1 MSEKQLR
8 TVLHEIADVRIPPE
22 SVDLWPRVRRGLDE
36 LRVDRRRPA
45 SGRAM
50 KAALPVFI
58 ILVLLTISLV
68 VVGPERALAALR
80 GLLGYIPGVG
90 FVEEDG
96 GLRVLGEA
104 VTLERDGITVTVTDA
119 VLTSEK
125 TVVLYT
131 LENVPWD
138 ILSHQEDV
146 SGCFEMP
153 FLRLPNGDT
162 LIFGEGGGY
171 PYQIRG
177 EYPPI
182 PTGINEAT
190 FVLPCI
196 MNSLPGLAPE
206 NWELPLRFEPA
217 PPDLTV
223 IPVIEITPIP
233 TPEVLNEQEAPVEL
247 NNALLIGDQY
257 ILTGII
263 KQPGAGGRIE
273 LIDIQVTDANGE
285 QIYTQW
291 PALFDLP
298 SFDWGMQFQSRVQL
312 PLTLAFDWI
321 QITPVADSTA
331 VFEFDAG
338 ENPQP
343 GQEWTLNRTIQIG
356 GRSITLETVR
366 VGSRDGYSFIFSVDP
381 DITGL
386 SLEIPGT
393 TVLGGG
399 GGGGYGLGQFS
410 VSLSFT
416 ELPKG
421 KMSVGLS
428 DLMVATPLETWTMQW
443 SFENP
448 LPVETS
454 ESASDSGVCL
464 TLAKWIQL
472 TGQNDPH
479 TPSIEGRILLTV
491 NEGGPLPA
499 IYISSLDGTISQKA
513 AIGGWPSLSND
524 GTRLAY
530 SAADG
535 LNVLDLSTGQNTSFG
550 IDGYRIIWSPD
561 DTRLL
566 FTMFTTTFDL
576 YVVNADGSG
585 PQKINSVS
593 SQVISPVG
601 WLPDNQGV
609 IYSILTGSGF
619 DLKRYD
625 LQSEETES
633 LFTIHNKAGYGA
645 ISPDGQWIVF
655 ADRVGEAVNWSIFI
669 AHLDGSERKLIAEPE
684 VPTSFTSVW
693 GPDGSWLIVN
703 TRTSDGAQ
711 IPVLVNPFTCQ
722 VAVLQVN
729 GAVEGWSR

>member
-1 MSEKQLR
+1 MKRSYRNILNSVARQRVPDEINLFPHIAAQLKR
-8 TVLHEIADVRIPPE
+8 KTFMQTLHA
-22 SVDLWPRVRRGLDE
+22 
-36 LRVDRRRPA
+36 RPA
-45 SGRAM
+45 IS
-50 KAALPVFI
+50 I
-58 ILVLLTISLV
+58 ILLMLALSLLSGV
-68 VVGPERALAALR
+68 VYAVGRS
-80 GLLGYIPGVG
+80 LGYIPGVG
-90 FVEEDG
+90 IVEQDTPI
-96 GLRVLGEA
+96 RVLDQPTAAE
-104 VTLERDGITVTVTDA
+104 LDGITLTVTDA

-125 TVVLYT
+125 TIVLYT

-138 ILSHQEDV
+138 ILSHDV
-146 SGCFEMP
+146 PGCIERP
-153 FLRLPNGDT
+153 FLRLPNGDM
-162 LIFGEGGGY
+162 LVSGEGGGY
-171 PYQIRG
+171 PNQIRG

-182 PTGINEAT
+182 PAGINEAT

-196 MNSLPGLAPE
+196 MNSIPGLAPE

-257 ILTGII
+257 ILTGIV
-263 KQPGAGGRIE
+263 QQSGSGGRIT

-285 QIYTQW
+285 QVYTRM
-291 PALFDLP
+291 PALHDLP
-298 SFDWGMQFQSRVQL
+298 SFDWGMQFQSGVQF

-321 QITPVADSTA
+321 HIAPVADSTA

-356 GRSITLETVR
+356 GRRITLETVR
-366 VGSRDGYSFIFSVDP
+366 AGSRDGYSFIFSVDP
-381 DITGL
+381 DVTGL
-386 SLEIPGT
+386 SLEIPGA

-410 VSLSFT
+410 VSQSFT

-421 KMSVGLS
+421 KMNVILS
-428 DLMVATPLETWTMQW
+428 DLLVATPLETWTMQW

-448 LPVETS
+448 PTVEAS
-454 ESASDSGVCL
+454 EPASDPEACL
-464 TLAKWIQL
+464 TLAKWIQV
-472 TGQNDPH
+472 TEQNDLH
-479 TPSIEGRILLTV
+479 APSIEGRILLTV

-535 LNVLDLSTGQNTSFG
+535 LNVLDLSTEQNTSFG
-550 IDGYRIIWSPD
+550 TDGYRIIWSPD

-566 FTMFTTTFDL
+566 FTTTFNL

-585 PQKINSVS
+585 SQKINIES

-625 LQSEETES
+625 LQSGETES

-655 ADRVGEAVNWSIFI
+655 ADHVGEAGNWSIFI
-669 AHLDGSERKLIAEPE
+669 AHLDGSERRLVAEPE

>member
-1 MSEKQLR
+1 MKKSYLNILNNVARQH
-8 TVLHEIADVRIPPE
+8 VP
-22 SVDLWPRVRRGLDE
+22 DE
-36 LRVDRRRPA
+36 
-45 SGRAM
+45 
-50 KAALPVFI
+50 
-58 ILVLLTISLV
+58 ISLFPRIAAQLERKPFMKTMRAHPAVSIIFLILALSLMSGV
-68 VVGPERALAALR
+68 VYAIGRS
-80 GLLGYIPGVG
+80 LGYIPGVG
-90 FVEEDG
+90 FVEQDTPIRMLDHPTAAELDVIT
-96 GLRVLGEA
+96 LTVIEA
-104 VTLERDGITVTVTDA
+104 VLSG
-119 VLTSEK
+119 EK

-131 LENVPWD
+131 LENVPWN
-138 ILSHQEDV
+138 ILSNDV
-146 SGCFEMP
+146 PGCIERP
-153 FLRLPNGDT
+153 FLRLPDGDT
-162 LIFGEGGGY
+162 LVSGEGGGT
-171 PYQIRG
+171 PYQWRI

-182 PTGINEAT
+182 PAEINEAI

-196 MNSLPGLAPE
+196 MNSLPGIAPE
-206 NWELPLRFEPA
+206 NWELLLHFVPA
-217 PPDLTV
+217 SPELTIV
-223 IPVIEITPIP
+223 PVIEITPIP
-233 TPEVLNEQEAPVEL
+233 TPEVLDEQEAPVEL
-247 NNALLIGDQY
+247 NNAMLVGDLY

-263 KQPGAGGRIE
+263 KQSEFGGRIA
-273 LIDIQVTDANGE
+273 LINIQVTDANGK
-285 QIYTQW
+285 QIYTQM
-291 PALFDLP
+291 PTLLDLP
-298 SFDWGMQFQSRVQL
+298 SFDWGMQFQSGVQF
-312 PLTLAFDWI
+312 PLTLSFDWI
-321 QITPVADSTA
+321 HIAPVADSTA

-366 VGSRDGYSFIFSVDP
+366 TGSRNGYSFIFSVDP

-410 VSLSFT
+410 VSRSYL
-416 ELPKG
+416 ELPIG
-421 KMSVGLS
+421 KISVILS

-448 LPVETS
+448 PTVETS
-454 ESASDSGVCL
+454 EPTSGSGACL
-464 TLAKWIQL
+464 THAKWIQL
-472 TGQNDPH
+472 TGQNDIH
-479 TPSIEGRILLTV
+479 TPSIEGRILSTV

-499 IYISSLDGTISQKA
+499 IYISSLDGTIQQKA
-513 AIGGWPSLSND
+513 AIGVWPSLSND

-535 LNVLDLSTGQNTSFG
+535 LNILDLTTGQNTSLG

-566 FTMFTTTFDL
+566 FTTTSGL
-576 YVVNADGSG
+576 YVVNADDSGS
-585 PQKINSVS
+585 QKITSVS

-601 WLPDNQGV
+601 WLPGSQGV

-619 DLKRYD
+619 DLKQYD
-625 LQSEETES
+625 LQSGETES

-655 ADRVGEAVNWSIFI
+655 ADHVGASVNWSIFI
-669 AHLDGSERKLIAEPE
+669 ARLDGSERRLIAEPE
-684 VPTSFTSVW
+684 VPTSFTSIW
-693 GPDGSWLIVN
+693 GLDGNWLIVN
-703 TRTSDGAQ
+703 TQTSDGDQ
-711 IPVLVNPFTCQ
+711 FPVLVNPFTCE

>member
-1 MSEKQLR
+1 MKRSYRNILNNVARQRVPDEINLYPRIVAQLER
-8 TVLHEIADVRIPPE
+8 KTFMKTVYA
-22 SVDLWPRVRRGLDE
+22 
-36 LRVDRRRPA
+36 RPA
-45 SGRAM
+45 ISI
-50 KAALPVFI
+50 I
-58 ILVLLTISLV
+58 ILLLSLTLLSGV
-68 VVGPERALAALR
+68 VYAVGRS
-80 GLLGYIPGVG
+80 LGYIPGVG
-90 FVEEDG
+90 IVEQDTPI
-96 GLRVLGEA
+96 RVLDQPTTAEQ
-104 VTLERDGITVTVTDA
+104 DGITLTVTDA
-119 VLTSEK
+119 VLTGEK

-146 SGCFEMP
+146 IGCFEMP
-153 FLRLPNGDT
+153 FLRLPNGDI
-162 LIFGEGGGY
+162 LVSGEGGGS
-171 PYQIRG
+171 PNQMRG
-177 EYPPI
+177 VYPPI

-206 NWELPLRFEPA
+206 NWELPLHFGPA
-217 PPDLTV
+217 SLDMTIV
-223 IPVIEITPIP
+223 PVIEITPIP
-233 TPEVLNEQEAPVEL
+233 TLEVLNEQEAPVEL

-285 QIYTQW
+285 QIYTQM
-291 PALFDLP
+291 PAMIDLP
-298 SFDWGMQFQSRVQL
+298 SFDWGMQFQSGVQF

-321 QITPVADSTA
+321 QIAPVVDSSA
-331 VFEFDAG
+331 VFDFDAG

-343 GQEWTLNRTIQIG
+343 GQEWTFNQQILIG
-356 GRSITLETVR
+356 GRTITLETVR
-366 VGSRDGYSFIFSVDP
+366 AGSRDGYSFIFSVDP
-381 DITGL
+381 EVTGL

-399 GGGGYGLGQFS
+399 GGGGFGLGRFS
-410 VSLSFT
+410 LSLSFT

-421 KMSVGLS
+421 KMEVILS
-428 DLMVATPLETWTMQW
+428 DLMVATPPETWTRQW

-499 IYISSLDGTISQKA
+499 IYISSLDGTVSQKA

-530 SAADG
+530 SAGNG
-535 LNVLDLSTGQNTSFG
+535 LNVLDFSTGQNTSLG

-566 FTMFTTTFDL
+566 FTTTKNL
-576 YVVNADGSG
+576 YVVNAEGTG
-585 PQKINSVS
+585 LQKINTEL

-625 LQSEETES
+625 LQSGETES
-633 LFTIHNKAGYGA
+633 LFTIHNKAGYGS

-655 ADRVGEAVNWSIFI
+655 ADHVGEAINWSIFI
-669 AHLDGSERKLIAEPE
+669 ARLDGSERKLIAEPE
-684 VPTSFTSVW
+684 VPTSFSSVW
-693 GPDGSWLIVN
+693 GPDGSWLIIN
-703 TRTSDGAQ
+703 TRDADGTQ
-711 IPVLVNPFTCQ
+711 IPVLVNPFDCQ
-722 VAVLQVN
+722 VAALAVN
-729 GAVEGWSR
+729 GAVGGWSR

>member
-8 TVLHEIADVRIPPE
+8 IVLQGIADARIPPE
-22 SVDLWPRVRRGLDE
+22 SVDLWPRVRKGLDE
-36 LRVDRRRPA
+36 TRIGRRRGA
-45 SGRAM
+45 SGLSM
-50 KAALPVFI
+50 KAALPVSI
-58 ILVLLTISLV
+58 ILALLAISLI

-80 GLLGYIPGVG
+80 GLVGYIPGVG
-90 FVEEDG
+90 IVDQDTSI
-96 GLRVLGEA
+96 LVLDQPVASEQ
-104 VTLERDGITVTVTDA
+104 DGITLTVTDA

-138 ILSHQEDV
+138 ALSHQEDV
-146 SGCFEMP
+146 IGCTKMP
-153 FLRLPNGDT
+153 FLRLPNGDI
-162 LIFGEGGGY
+162 LVSGEGGGS
-171 PYQIRG
+171 PNQIRG

-182 PTGINEAT
+182 PAGINEAT

-206 NWELPLRFEPA
+206 NWKLPLRFIPA

-223 IPVIEITPIP
+223 IPVIEITPS
-233 TPEVLNEQEAPVEL
+233 TAPEPPNKQEPPVEL

-257 ILTGII
+257 ILTGIV
-263 KQPGAGGRIE
+263 QQSEFGGRIQ

-291 PALFDLP
+291 PALLDLP
-298 SFDWGMQFQSRVQL
+298 SFDWGMQFQSGVQF

-321 QITPVADSTA
+321 QIAPVSDSTA

-366 VGSRDGYSFIFSVDP
+366 VGSREGYSFIFSVDP

-421 KMSVGLS
+421 KVRVGLS
-428 DLMVATPLETWTMQW
+428 DLMVATPVETWAMQW

-448 LPVETS
+448 PTVDTS
-454 ESASDSGVCL
+454 EFASDSGACL

-472 TGQNDPH
+472 TGQNDLPA
-479 TPSIEGRILLTV
+479 PSNEGKILLTV
-491 NEGGPLPA
+491 DEGGPLPA
-499 IYISSLDGTISQKA
+499 IHISSLDGTISQKA

-535 LNVLDLSTGQNTSFG
+535 LNVLDLSTGQNTSLG

-566 FTMFTTTFDL
+566 FTTNFDL
-576 YVVNADGSG
+576 YMVNADGSG
-585 PQKINSVS
+585 LQMINTES

-655 ADRVGEAVNWSIFI
+655 ADHVGEAVNWSIFI

-684 VPTSFTSVW
+684 VPTSFASVW

-703 TRTSDGAQ
+703 TRTSDAAQ

-722 VAVLQVN
+722 LAVLQVN